1 MINNICFIVTP
12 LIANMLKLLNV
23 YNVFSWLAVDFSTT
37 ERQNTALL
45 GDIFATEQKNIN
57 KKAKSNAYLKYITQK
72 RLLLSLQF
80 LFCYRYFYIS
90 LIQGQFYLLQW
101 RIKSGIKTLTDMI

>member
-23 YNVFSWLAVDFSTT
+23 YNVFSWLAVGFSTT

-45 GDIFATEQKNIN
+45 GDILATEQKI
-57 KKAKSNAYLKYITQK
+57 
-72 RLLLSLQF
+72 
-80 LFCYRYFYIS
+80 
-90 LIQGQFYLLQW
+90 
-101 RIKSGIKTLTDMI
+101 